1 MTRHDLVVLPAGT
14 FRMGTGERSVS
25 QSGGRE
31 WSGTGFE
38 ADGEGPVRDVTI
50 ASFAIARTAVTN
62 AQFRDFIRATGHV
75 TDADRLK
82 WSYVFHHFVTPEGL
96 TRVDGRANGAAWWWA
111 VRGASWSRPEGP
123 GSSVRTRPDHP
134 VVHVSWND
142 ATAYC
147 EWAGVRLPTE
157 AEWEYAARGG
167 LDGAR
172 YPWGDDLTPDG
183 THHCNI
189 WQGEFPHRNT
199 AEDGYAGTAP
209 VRTFA
214 PNGFGLFQMSGN
226 TWEWCADWWSATDHA
241 LPDAPRDN
249 PAGPATGTARVLRGG
264 SYLCHASYCNR
275 YRVAARSSNTADS
288 TTGHMGFRVVADIG

>member
-1 MTRHDLVVLPAGT
+1 MTRHDLVVLPEGT
-14 FRMGTGERSVS
+14 FRMGTGERSIS
-25 QSGGRE
+25 QSGGGE
-31 WSGTGFE
+31 GSGTGFE
-38 ADGEGPVRDVTI
+38 ADGEGPVRDVTV
-50 ASFAIARTAVTN
+50 ASIAIARTAVTN
-62 AQFRDFIRATGHV
+62 AQFREFVRATGHV
-75 TDADRLK
+75 TDADRLG

-96 TRVDGRANGAAWWWA
+96 TRVDGRADGASWWWA
-111 VRGASWSRPEGP
+111 VRGTSWSRPEGP

-142 ATAYC
+142 AAAYC
-147 EWAGVRLPTE
+147 KWAAVRLPAE

-172 YPWGDDLTPDG
+172 YPWGDDLTPGG
-183 THHCNI
+183 THRCNI
-189 WQGEFPHRNT
+189 WQGDFPHRNI

-214 PNGFGLFQMSGN
+214 PNGYGLFQMSGN

-241 LPDAPRDN
+241 RPDAPRDN
-249 PAGPATGTARVLRGG
+249 PAGPPTGTARVLRGG

-288 TTGHMGFRVVADIG
+288 TTGHMGFRVVADVG